1 MKNKKIHYA
10 WFVLIGVILIR
21 GFSGGGINT
30 SIGLFLTPVAEDIGV
45 GVGTLSLYLSIMS
58 IATVAFLPLAGKII
72 NKYDVR
78 IVAVAGGILQ
88 GIFFAACGLLTKVW
102 GWYILAVPIAL
113 GATILTNLLGPILI
127 NRWFIKNKG
136 LIMGIQM
143 AFVGVFGA
151 VIQPTI
157 AGIIENQG
165 WRKGYLVLGLAT
177 FAVATVSGIAFI
189 RNSPKEMGI
198 VPYGEEEIEK
208 QSKATSSDRL
218 QITEEA
224 ALKSISFYMLL
235 LFMIAVTGVGV
246 FNQYIPTYGI
256 LLGFSGGQ
264 TGIALSFTSAG
275 TAIGSIIIGIICDK
289 IGSLKTCYIM
299 IATGIIT
306 MVGFWFSENS
316 IFLFFT
322 AAFLHGL
329 VSSGTIVLTPIL
341 TLEFYGERDY
351 EKIFAKVSMGAP
363 IASIALI
370 PIYGYIYDFTK
381 GYDMVLIFIVILLIL
396 AAVCISLGWKKRCT
410 SRGCPTWHSR

>member
-208 QSKATSSDRL
+208 QSKVTSSDRL

-410 SRGCPTWHSR
+410 SKGCPTWHSR